1 MRGGFLARLCARF
14 VVDSELMKRERDPT
28 PEEYQKLLLWIDK
41 DCNEAAQKLLL
52 IQSRVTKIFISRG
65 CVHAE
70 ELTDEVRNRIA
81 VRIDKVSQSFSDP
94 LRCFIG
100 FLDHVHQEYNRDE
113 MNRAKAKLPEPPR
126 PEKVLEQEDDCL
138 QRCLEAL
145 PEQERNILVRYF
157 GGDGAERR
165 AERKK
170 LAIELNVTANALR
183 IQAHRLRIKTLQCLR
198 RCLDEN

>member
-1 MRGGFLARLCARF
+1 
-14 VVDSELMKRERDPT
+14 MKKERDPT
-28 PEEYQKLLLWIDK
+28 PDEYRKLLLWIHK

-81 VRIDKVSQSFSDP
+81 VRIDKVSVDFPEP

-100 FLDHVHQEYNRDE
+100 FLDNVYREYIRDE
-113 MNRAKAKLPEPPR
+113 INQNNAIPPQPPR
-126 PEKVLEQEDDCL
+126 NADVLEREDHCL
-138 QRCLEAL
+138 TRCLASL
-145 PEQERNILVRYF
+145 SDQERNIVVRYF

-170 LAIELNVTANALR
+170 LAIELNLTANALR
-183 IQAHRLRIKTLQCLR
+183 IQAHRLRKKTLHCLR
-198 RCLDEN
+198 RCLDET